1 MKTEGYCIKCPI
13 QWILKDLTWYNFCL
27 QSFMITY
34 LLDKYSRKNTV
45 FIFRRSAS
53 RSGRRSSRWHLTAKT
68 SRWTTRTIPSSRP
81 ITTGSCCSGCTGGRR
96 IGPYHGVAPERSSAG
111 DTITEDRSVNKI
123 ALRSTLVRGKER
135 CRQATWCKQIKSKIL
150 LSSWTVQLI

>member
-1 MKTEGYCIKCPI
+1 M
-13 QWILKDLTWYNFCL
+13 L
-27 QSFMITY
+27 
-34 LLDKYSRKNTV
+34 KNTV
-45 FIFRRSAS
+45 FVFRRSAS

-96 IGPYHGVAPERSSAG
+96 IGPYHGAAPERSSAG

-135 CRQATWCKQIKSKIL
+135 CRQATWCKQINSKIL
-150 LSSWTVQLI
+150 LSSWTVQLIEWANKVPHALLLKCSMIVFF